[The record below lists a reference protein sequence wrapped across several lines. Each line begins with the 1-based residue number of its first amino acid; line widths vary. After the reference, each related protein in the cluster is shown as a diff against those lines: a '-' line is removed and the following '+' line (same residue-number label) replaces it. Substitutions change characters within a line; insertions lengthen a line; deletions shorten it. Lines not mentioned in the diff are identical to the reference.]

1 MKRGRDADVECR
13 LKSVRDLDGYDDYL
27 EYIHDIGARA
37 LPDVGTTQR
46 VMTGTAGRGIAAQ
59 PLDVW
64 CDNRLRT
71 TVRPVDVLHA
81 NIASEEGYVPPNL
94 TVTSDG
100 GDMRQ
105 AATMSL
111 DYLKQYPLHGWTESG
126 QRFKLFPGQVLL
138 IDRLCRGVSAST
150 LRAEV
155 QKERVLRSKELT
167 RETSRPREADRKTLL
182 KYDKET
188 YKMLQSASGWNF
200 QMKPSDDADGNPA
213 FHVLG
218 VSMGTGKTIVAT
230 LAGIH
235 LITARWADCV
245 DAFPRWGH
253 ALRRFDPQMPFSRME
268 DVKLTRTFAWVA
280 PASTFTQIVN
290 TVRAVLKPL
299 SEFYGVEL
307 HCIPGGCSSADE
319 STKDASYVRTRAE
332 RFSSLTADRA
342 TIMVVSYESF
352 DQFLQNHSNLAV
364 AAIAFDELATHMH
377 GMRTQDVRPLAW
389 RTWAVTATPSRISQ
403 ELATSSVD
411 NFVRTVLAPRGLP
424 GCAYDAVERLTAGGR
439 YGRDVFCTMDYLCR
453 RIMTDV
459 ALPLRGIIAREAAAT
474 MPARVDIFNIRP
486 AHKSLA
492 VHMGWRQDDMAIVP
506 WSFWRAG
513 LLHEHIQAGV
523 QRTGCVLLAEVR
535 AAVAARRE
543 TAMRAQASGWMYD
556 PRGDEFMRCTNFKS
570 MPCYCCGSA
579 VRGRDLVFSACCT
592 HFYCVACSAR
602 PCLAC
607 SPMTELPPVEALQQ
621 AMPPPAKMYRW
632 IACCMAEISA
642 MGMSTRNALACI
654 IAAAVRAGRTH
665 VVASAQFPVFS
676 EGANTAVRIQQMQRF
691 LVIFSV
697 AAPAAEVATLMTND
711 GHLLPRGRRAKV
723 LEAFKAPAPE
733 GRLKLLVLNDTHGK
747 KEQVVGLDLG
757 VAQLLVSVGR
767 SHNPTQMYSRVM
779 RASAGPRSESVTI
792 VRLV

>member
-1 MKRGRDADVECR
+1 MR
-13 LKSVRDLDGYDDYL
+13 
-27 EYIHDIGARA
+27 
-37 LPDVGTTQR
+37 
-46 VMTGTAGRGIAAQ
+46 
-59 PLDVW
+59 
-64 CDNRLRT
+64 CDSRLRT
-71 TVRPVDVLHA
+71 TVRPVDVLYA
-81 NIASEEGYVPPNL
+81 NIAAEEAYVPPNL

-111 DYLKQYPLHGWTESG
+111 DHLKQYPLHGWTESG

-155 QKERVLRSKELT
+155 QKERVLRSKEIN
-167 RETSRPREADRKTLL
+167 RETSRPRDADRKTLL

-188 YKMLQSASGWNF
+188 FKLLQNVTGWNF

-245 DAFPRWGH
+245 AALPRWGH
-253 ALRRFDPQMPFSRME
+253 ALRRFDPQMPFSRLE
-268 DVKLTRTFAWVA
+268 DVKLTRTFVWVA

-332 RFSSLTADRA
+332 GFSSLSAERA

-389 RTWAVTATPSRISQ
+389 RTWAVTATPSRIGQ
-403 ELATSSVD
+403 ELTTASID
-411 NFVRTVLAPRGLP
+411 NFVRTVLAPRGMP
-424 GCAYDAVERLTAGGR
+424 GCAYEAVERLSAGGR
-439 YGRDVFCTMDYLCR
+439 YGRDVICTMDHLCR

-474 MPARVDIFNIRP
+474 MPARVDIFNIKP

-506 WSFWRAG
+506 WSHWRG
-513 LLHEHIQAGV
+513 GVLHDQAQAGRL
-523 QRTGCVLLAEVR
+523 RTGCVSLAGVR
-535 AAVAARRE
+535 EAVAERRE
-543 TAMRAQASGWMYD
+543 LIMRTQGNGWLHD
-556 PRGDEFMRCTNFKS
+556 ARGDDFLRSTNFKT
-570 MPCYCCGSA
+570 MPCYCCGTSVKA
-579 VRGRDLVFSACCT
+579 RELVFSACCT
-592 HFYCVACSAR
+592 HFYCAGCSER

-607 SPMTELPPVEALQQ
+607 SPMTELPPVEAMQR
-621 AMPPPAKMYRW
+621 AMPPPAKLYRW
-632 IACCMAEISA
+632 IAACMAEISA

-654 IAAAVRAGRTH
+654 VAAAVRAGRTH
-665 VVASAQFPVFS
+665 VGASAQFPEFS
-676 EGANTAVRIQQMQRF
+676 EGADAPVRIQQMQRF
-691 LVIFSV
+691 LAIFSV

-711 GHLLPRGRRAKV
+711 GNLLPRGRRAKV
-723 LEAFKAPAPE
+723 LEEFKAPAAE

-779 RASAGPRSESVTI
+779 RASAGPRKESVAI